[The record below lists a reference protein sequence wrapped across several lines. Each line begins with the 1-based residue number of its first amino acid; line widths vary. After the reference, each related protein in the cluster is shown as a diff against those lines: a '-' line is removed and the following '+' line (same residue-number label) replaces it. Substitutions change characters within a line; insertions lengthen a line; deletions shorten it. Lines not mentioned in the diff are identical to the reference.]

1 MLCKH
6 ANIDPTT
13 LGYISDVEGGS
24 ADEAWNPWQET
35 PAPRLDL
42 TLLPEVIAKAAT
54 ISAQVS
60 GADIDAFAIGYL
72 VGLAACGDTRLRIT
86 PKQHATDWSVPLLL
100 WVLLVA
106 PPSSMKSEVI
116 KAARALAASLD
127 MAERERHAREITMAE
142 VGAAIQTIQA
152 ASVAPTTSELATNA
166 VPFVKKPTKAEAK
179 AEAKAAREK
188 AIEKVA
194 PPRQRVCGDITIEKY
209 VDILGANPGGV
220 AMFRDELSGW
230 LGSLGRYSSNG
241 KDGADRAFYCALR
254 DGSAHDRQRMSSP
267 DVHLPHCAGGFF
279 GAVQPDRLL
288 DMELPT
294 TDGLLQRFMPLIMR
308 EAQPTRTARAATTP
322 RHC

>member
-127 MAERERHAREITMAE
+127 MAERERHAREITMAQ

-179 AEAKAAREK
+179 AEAKSSQGKGDREGRTTAAAR
-188 AIEKVA
+188 
-194 PPRQRVCGDITIEKY
+194 
-209 VDILGANPGGV
+209 
-220 AMFRDELSGW
+220 
-230 LGSLGRYSSNG
+230 
-241 KDGADRAFYCALR
+241 LR
-254 DGSAHDRQRMSSP
+254 RHHDREVRRYPGRKSGRGG
-267 DVHLPHCAGGFF
+267 DVPGR
-279 GAVQPDRLL
+279 VVRLARQSRA
-288 DMELPT
+288 
-294 TDGLLQRFMPLIMR
+294 LQLER
-308 EAQPTRTARAATTP
+308 QGWS
-322 RHC
+322 